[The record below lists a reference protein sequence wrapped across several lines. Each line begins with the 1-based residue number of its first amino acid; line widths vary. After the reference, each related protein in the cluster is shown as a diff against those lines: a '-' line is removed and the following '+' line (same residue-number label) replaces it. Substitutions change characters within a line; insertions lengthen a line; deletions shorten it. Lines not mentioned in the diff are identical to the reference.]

1 MCGNMT
7 PAVMQS
13 GTGFAA
19 IISVMSSSRNY
30 KRLYEASLQQLAR
43 QESLIALLQQQASQL
58 QTERASLRQLNQG
71 LQTELAA
78 QQQHIQ
84 QLEALAALHLDTIE
98 KQAGKLH
105 TQKELI
111 DQQQQQLTDQQIR
124 LDKQQKDLSALS
136 QLRYELRELKRRVY
150 GIKSEKRHLHE
161 TALPMGGQLSME
173 LETDDYASC
182 KISSRRQIA
191 AHQRII
197 KTAEPRKAGGRHELP
212 EGLTEEVTILDVD
225 EKPDGARLVGYDEQ
239 RQLAC
244 DPMRWYIKV
253 IRRPVYLVAQDRDRL
268 HYKNLSAPLPA
279 HPIKKCK
286 MDVSVLVLLSTE
298 KFLYHMPVW
307 RQQARLRRYGIDL
320 PYSSL
325 CSLINRT
332 CAALEPLWHL
342 LLKEIKNSR
351 LIHLDET
358 RYRVLDNEKKKGK
371 KSHIGWMWASL
382 NPVQKIVCFS
392 YEQGRGKADIQAV
405 LDGYRGYLMTDAY
418 GAYTRYGRQQ
428 GVVHQYCLAHAR
440 RRFITALDHDQPRA
454 AYALDQFLAP
464 LYTIERQCKALQ
476 LDYDGITA
484 KRQVEAL
491 PLLEA
496 FHCWLNETLV
506 QVTPRTPIYNAIHYT
521 LKHFKGLAAYC
532 ADGMLSIDNNELEGQ
547 IRSIALGRHNHLFAG
562 SHRSAQLAAVMYSF
576 MGTCKLQG
584 IDPGKWLDDVLRR
597 ITCQPKDRL
606 KELLPQFWT
615 PLASVQTKTA

>member
-1 MCGNMT
+1 
-7 PAVMQS
+7 
-13 GTGFAA
+13 
-19 IISVMSSSRNY
+19 MSSSINY
-30 KRLYEASLQQLAR
+30 KRLYEACLQQLAR
-43 QESLIALLQQQASQL
+43 QDRLIALLQQQASQL
-58 QTERASLRQLNQG
+58 QAERASLRQLNLG
-71 LQTELAA
+71 LQAEIVD
-78 QQQHIQ
+78 QQKHTQD
-84 QLEALAALHLDTIE
+84 LEALAVLHLDAIE
-98 KQAGKLH
+98 KQAGKLL

-111 DQQQQQLTDQQIR
+111 DQQQQQITDQQTR
-124 LDKQQKDLSALS
+124 LDKQQKDLSVLS
-136 QLRYELRELKRRVY
+136 QLRYELSALKRRVY

-161 TALPMGGQLSME
+161 TALPMGGQLSLE
-173 LETDDYASC
+173 LEVDDYASC
-182 KISSRRQIA
+182 QINSRRQIA
-191 AHQRII
+191 AYQRVV
-197 KTAEPRKAGGRHELP
+197 KATAVKKAGGRHELP
-212 EGLTEEVTILDVD
+212 EGLTEEVTLLDVAD
-225 EKPDGARLVGYDEQ
+225 KPEGARFVGYDEQ

-253 IRRPVYLVAQDRDRL
+253 IRRPVYLVARDSDRL

-325 CSLINRT
+325 CSLVNRT
-332 CAALEPLWHL
+332 CVALEPLWHL
-342 LLKEIKNSR
+342 LLKEITNSR

-358 RYRVLDNEKKKGK
+358 RYRVLDHEKKKGK

-405 LDGYRGYLMTDAY
+405 LGGYSGYLMTDAY
-418 GAYTRYGRQQ
+418 GAYTKYGRQQ

-454 AYALDQFLAP
+454 AYALDRFLGP
-464 LYTIERQCKALQ
+464 LYDIERQCRALK
-476 LDYDGITA
+476 LDYDGITD
-484 KRQVEAL
+484 KRQAESL

-496 FHCWLNETLV
+496 FRRWLNEMLV
-506 QVTPRTPIYNAIHYT
+506 QVTPRTPIYNAIQYT
-521 LKHFKGLAAYC
+521 LKHFKGLTAYC
-532 ADGMLSIDNNELEGQ
+532 ADGMLSIDNNELEAQ

-576 MGTCKLQG
+576 MATCKLQG
-584 IDPGKWLDDVLRR
+584 IDPGRWLDDVLRS
-597 ITCQPKDRL
+597 ITCQPEDRL

-615 PLASVQTKTA
+615 PLALVQTKTA